1 MSSVLYQSR
10 DAIAEITINRPDKH
24 NVIDHSVVDGLH
36 QAWHRFNDS
45 NDRVAILTAS
55 GDRAFTAGANLKD
68 LPHDLW
74 RAVPGVGVAVD
85 KPIIAAISGVVV
97 GGGLVLV
104 QFADLAIAA
113 ENTVLSYPE
122 AKVGYSGGL
131 ISSLAARI
139 PHKVAMELLLLGGSI
154 DAHRA
159 YEVGLVNRVVPTG
172 DQLTVARKFAAE
184 IAGNAPLVLNMLK
197 RFVGA
202 TLPKGPSEAAAI
214 ARATV
219 EAVNTADDYREGI
232 AAFFEK
238 RAPVFTGTSPVRST
252 RSLSNERGND

>member
-10 DAIAEITINRPDKH
+10 DQIAEITINRPDKH
-24 NVIDHSVVDGLH
+24 NVIDHAVVDGLNE
-36 QAWHRFNDS
+36 AWRRFNAS
-45 NDRVAILTAS
+45 SDRVAILTAN

-68 LPHDLW
+68 IPHDFW
-74 RAVPGVGVAVD
+74 RAVPGVGVPVD
-85 KPIIAAISGVVV
+85 KPVIAAIGGIVV

-139 PHKVAMELLLLGGSI
+139 PHKVAMELLLVGGSI

-159 YEVGLVNRVVPTG
+159 YEIGLVNRVVPTG
-172 DQLTVARKFAAE
+172 DQLTVARKLAAE
-184 IAGNAPLVLNMLK
+184 IAANAPLVIKFLK
-197 RFVGA
+197 NFVGA

-219 EAVNTADDYREGI
+219 EAVNSADDYREGI

-238 RAPVFTGTSPVRST
+238 RPPEFK
-252 RSLSNERGND
+252 GN

>member
-1 MSSVLYQSR
+1 MSIVTYDSR
-10 DAIAEITINRPDKH
+10 DGVAEITINRPDKH

-36 QAWHRFNDS
+36 QAWHRFNASSDH
-45 NDRVAILTAS
+45 VAILTAN
-55 GDRAFTAGANLKD
+55 GDRAFSAGANLKD
-68 LPHDLW
+68 IPHDFW
-74 RAVPGVGVAVD
+74 RAVPSVGVQVE
-85 KPIIAAISGVVV
+85 KPIIAAIGGLVV

-139 PHKVAMELLLLGGSI
+139 PHKIAMELLLVGGSI

-159 YEVGLVNRVVPTG
+159 YEIGLVNRVVPVG
-172 DQLTVARKFAAE
+172 DQLTVARKFATE
-184 IAGNAPLVLNMLK
+184 IAANAPLVLKLLK
-197 RFVGA
+197 NFVGA
-202 TLPKGPSEAAAI
+202 TVPKGPSEAAAI

-238 RAPVFTGTSPVRST
+238 RAPSFKGI
-252 RSLSNERGND
+252 

>member
-1 MSSVLYQSR
+1 MSSVLYDSR
-10 DAIAEITINRPDKH
+10 DGIAEIVINRPDKH

-36 QAWHRFNDS
+36 QAWHRFNASD
-45 NDRVAILTAS
+45 DHVAILTAS
-55 GDRAFTAGANLKD
+55 GDRAFSAGANLKD
-68 LPHDLW
+68 IPHDFW
-74 RAVPGVGVAVD
+74 RAVPSVGVAVE
-85 KPIIAAISGVVV
+85 KPIIAAIGGLVV

-104 QFADLAIAA
+104 QYADLAIAA

-139 PHKVAMELLLLGGSI
+139 PHKLAMELLLVGGSI
-154 DAHRA
+154 DARRA
-159 YEVGLVNRVVPTG
+159 YEIGLVNRVVETG
-172 DQLTVARKFAAE
+172 DQLPVARKLAAE
-184 IAGNAPLVLNMLK
+184 IAANAPLVLKLLK
-197 RFVGA
+197 NFVGA
-202 TLPKGPSEAAAI
+202 TIPKGPSEAAAI

-238 RAPVFTGTSPVRST
+238 RAPSFKGS
-252 RSLSNERGND
+252 

>member
-1 MSSVLYQSR
+1 MSSVLYESR
-10 DAIAEITINRPDKH
+10 NGIAEITINRADKH
-24 NVIDHSVVDGLH
+24 NVIDHSVVEGLNA
-36 QAWHRFNDS
+36 AWKRFNAGSDH
-45 NDRVAILTAS
+45 VAILTAS
-55 GDRAFTAGANLKD
+55 GDRAFSAGANLKD
-68 LPHDLW
+68 IPHDFW
-74 RAVPGVGVAVD
+74 RAVPGVGVPVD
-85 KPIIAAISGVVV
+85 KPIVAAIGGLVV

-113 ENTVLSYPE
+113 DNTVLSYPE

-139 PHKVAMELLLLGGSI
+139 PHKIAMELLLVGGSI

-159 YEVGLVNRVVPTG
+159 YEIGLVNRVVPNG
-172 DQLTVARKFAAE
+172 DQLTVARQFAAE
-184 IAGNAPLVLNMLK
+184 IAANAPLVVKLLK
-197 RFVGA
+197 GFVGA

-214 ARATV
+214 TRATV

-238 RAPVFTGTSPVRST
+238 RAPAFKGV
-252 RSLSNERGND
+252 